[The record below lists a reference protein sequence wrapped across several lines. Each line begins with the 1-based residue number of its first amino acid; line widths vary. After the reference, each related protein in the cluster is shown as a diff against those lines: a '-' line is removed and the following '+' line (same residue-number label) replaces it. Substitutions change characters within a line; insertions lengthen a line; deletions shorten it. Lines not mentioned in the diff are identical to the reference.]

1 MISAPQE
8 KEVLPLYLASE
19 EKASP
24 RKLGQSI
31 LRFLDIDIL
40 LLGFI
45 LILLL
50 STLWWN
56 DKSIHWGQA
65 SVVAPIVMMLFLILS
80 RSIYWIIQKRK
91 GLQTIA
97 LSQIIFH
104 ALRDW
109 IPFIAIDFIY
119 ENLHD
124 LSQIFYKRDYAAV
137 IMNLDVK
144 IFGFELTQ
152 WSQRFAHPLLTDY
165 MAFTY
170 ALYIIFPLVLMYFLS
185 YRNRR
190 KDLKQIILALTFA
203 FIAGFIGYVFVP
215 CSPPRYFLLGHY
227 IPEHLQGFLYNMLQA
242 RWDALS
248 QVSAGAF
255 PSLHVGISTVALIFA
270 YRFRNT
276 GRLDKVLFWIY
287 LPLIVSLW
295 ASTVYLRHHWFID
308 ILAGWTLAYVSCWL
322 APRLSEKWDEF
333 RQNFQTLPETKNPLT
348 LK

>member
-8 KEVLPLYLASE
+8 KEVVPLYLANE

-24 RKLGQSI
+24 SKLRSWF
-31 LRFLDIDIL
+31 LRLLDIDIL

-45 LILLL
+45 SILLL
-50 STLWWN
+50 STLYLN
-56 DKSIHWGQA
+56 GKSIHWGQA

-80 RSIYWIIQKRK
+80 RSVYWFFQKRK
-91 GLQTIA
+91 GIQTVP
-97 LSQIIFH
+97 LLQIILH

-109 IPFIAIDFIY
+109 VPFIVIDFIY

-124 LSQIFYKRDYAAV
+124 LSQIFYKRDYAAL
-137 IMNLDVK
+137 IMSFDVK
-144 IFGFELTQ
+144 LLGVELTQ
-152 WSQRFAHPLLTDY
+152 WSQRFASPLLTDY

-190 KDLKQIILALTFA
+190 KEMKEIILALTFA
-203 FIAGFIGYVFVP
+203 FILGFIGYVFVP
-215 CSPPRYFLLGHY
+215 CSPPRYFLLGQY
-227 IPEHLQGFLYNMLQA
+227 VPEHLPSYFLYQMLQA

-248 QVSAGAF
+248 HVSAGAF

-295 ASTVYLRHHWFID
+295 ASTVYLRHHWVMD
-308 ILAGWTLAYVSCWL
+308 ILAGWTLAYLSCWL
-322 APRLSEKWDEF
+322 APRLNEKWREF
-333 RQNFQTLPETKNPLT
+333 RQNLLSPS
-348 LK
+348 